1 MSFTVE
7 LLKVFNVVSNTEY
20 TEFAKFLV
28 SLQELLKL
36 IVPYQQLAPHQLVY
50 QPDPHFSRWTM
61 DVEEGSKTIKNIVTY
76 RLHLT

>member
-28 SLQELLKL
+28 ELLKL